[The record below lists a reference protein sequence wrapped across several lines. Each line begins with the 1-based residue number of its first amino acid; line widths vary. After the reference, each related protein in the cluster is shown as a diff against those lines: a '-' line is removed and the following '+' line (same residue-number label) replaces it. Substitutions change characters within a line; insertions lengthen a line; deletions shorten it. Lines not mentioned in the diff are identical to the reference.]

1 MADLSKDWE
10 EDNDGSA
17 GEGDAEET
25 IESIVNF
32 IQVKKLPVFICLK
45 QLKTSDRL
53 RRCFWDDKMFWIPR
67 RIHCL
72 KLFVKKQFEIR
83 ELLSRFCYLTI

>member
-32 IQVKKLPVFICLK
+32 IQVKHLPVSVCLK
-45 QLKTSDRL
+45 QLKTKCQLS
-53 RRCFWDDKMFWIPR
+53 RCFCYFLVFWDG
-67 RIHCL
+67 
-72 KLFVKKQFEIR
+72 
-83 ELLSRFCYLTI
+83 

>member
-1 MADLSKDWE
+1 MKYLKKYFQKQTVADLSKDWE

-32 IQVKKLPVFICLK
+32 IQVKLNFI
-45 QLKTSDRL
+45 
-53 RRCFWDDKMFWIPR
+53 
-67 RIHCL
+67 L
-72 KLFVKKQFEIR
+72 KLNFFIFAKRWKI
-83 ELLSRFCYLTI
+83 CY